1 MEKKVYRSR
10 FGWLF
15 VGVLLSSQ
23 VYAQT
28 FIWLP
33 PTEAC
38 QTWDWSTI
46 ANDISWHDLRI
57 VGQGLCTISRPGE
70 SVHTE
75 FPQGW
80 SVLPGGLYLG
90 SWLLRRSARDQWGW
104 HCICGFNPYGWR

>member
-80 SVLPGGLYLG
+80 SVLPGGSLLGELASSEKRSRSVGMALYL
-90 SWLLRRSARDQWGW
+90 WV
-104 HCICGFNPYGWR
+104 